1 MVVSLGDRE
10 CIESAL
16 GTARA
21 PRRRPGGYCKG
32 QLLQLPIVLVTLPS
46 ESVLPGSYTCLPKPG
61 LN

>member
-21 PRRRPGGYCKG
+21 PRRRPGGYRKG
-32 QLLQLPIVLVTLPS
+32 QLLQLPDVPVTLPS
-46 ESVLPGSYTCLPKPG
+46 ESVSGNTAD
-61 LN
+61 N